1 MDGPDANP
9 PNPPNPKPPTH
20 NPRPTLL
27 SSGVPAPSTQRLAV
41 RVTRDAQRQI
51 RGGHPWLFD
60 ASITAANHAG
70 QPGDIAVVFDQE
82 RRFVAIGLYDP
93 ESPIRVRLLHQG
105 KPVTIDEAWW
115 GARLDAAIDRRSGL
129 VERGDTTGY
138 RVIHGENDGFG
149 GLVLDRYASTLV
161 LKIYSAAWLPWLA
174 TLLPLIVD
182 RLAPERVVLRL
193 SRGLQR
199 RDTFGLDD
207 GTTLFGTAPLG
218 PVRFLEN
225 GLTFEADVIAG
236 MKTGHFLDQ
245 RDNRQRV
252 RELARGARVLDMFAA
267 TGGFTVYAASGGAT
281 HVHSVDLSPG
291 AIATTE
297 RNLAHNRA
305 VVAVR
310 SLDHRATVGDAF
322 DVMASLARARE
333 RYDIVVV
340 DPPSFA
346 AKSAD
351 VERALSAYRR
361 LTEMAVAL
369 VEPGGLLVQSSCSSR
384 IDAEEFFATVTTAAA
399 RAGRRLVERERTTHA
414 VDHPVGFAQGAYLKT
429 LFATVP

>member
-1 MDGPDANP
+1 MEPSAPLPD
-9 PNPPNPKPPTH
+9 PPTE
-20 NPRPTLL
+20 
-27 SSGVPAPSTQRLAV
+27 RLAV

-51 RGGHPWLFD
+51 RSGHPWLFD
-60 ASITAANHAG
+60 ASITNVNHDGHAG
-70 QPGDIAVVFDQE
+70 DLAVVFDQD
-82 RRFVAIGLYDP
+82 RRFLAIGLYDP
-93 ESPIRVRLLHQG
+93 DSPIRVRLLHQG
-105 KPVTIDEAWW
+105 KPVTIDDAWW
-115 GARLDAAIDRRSGL
+115 GERLDRAIEHRAPL
-129 VERGDTTGY
+129 VGQGDTTGY
-138 RVIHGENDGFG
+138 RVLHGENDGFG
-149 GLVLDRYASTLV
+149 GLVLDRYAATLV
-161 LKIYSAAWLPWLA
+161 LKVYSAAWLPWLG
-174 TLLPLIVD
+174 TLLPMISE
-182 RLAPERVVLRL
+182 RLPPERIVLRL

-199 RDTFGLDD
+199 AATSGLTD
-207 GTTLFGTAPLG
+207 GITLVGPAPQG

-225 GLTFEADVIAG
+225 SLTFEADVIAG

-252 RELARGARVLDMFAA
+252 REVARGARVLDMFAA
-267 TGGFTVYAASGGAT
+267 TGGFTVYAAAGGAS

-305 VVAVR
+305 IVAARQV
-310 SLDHRATVGDAF
+310 DHRATVGDAF
-322 DVMASLARARE
+322 AVMSALAREGE

-346 AKSAD
+346 SKAAD
-351 VERALSAYRR
+351 IDKGLAAYRR

-384 IDAEEFFATVTTAAA
+384 IDAPDFFDAVVSAAS
-399 RAGRRLVERERTTHA
+399 RVGRRLVERERTAHA
-414 VDHPVGFAQGAYLKT
+414 LDHPVTFAQGAYLKT